1 MLFKKKNKIWW
12 NFHTIFSFFFVRKT
26 AAIIL
31 MQYKDYSNRNLGYSG
46 GFDRFFESLNEKFA
60 KKSIKFIFAYFK
72 GNLSSGA

>member
-1 MLFKKKNKIWW
+1 MK
-12 NFHTIFSFFFVRKT
+12 FSHNLFVRKT

-31 MQYKDYSNRNLGYSG
+31 MQFKDYSNRNLGYSG
-46 GFDRFFESLNEKFA
+46 GLDRFFESLLNEKFA